1 MKVLLEVGPLLL
13 FFGVNA
19 RWGIVPATAVFLV
32 ALLLAL
38 PVLWREAGRLPL
50 LPTVSAAFVLVFG
63 GLTIALDDELFIQLK
78 PTVASL
84 FLAGAILV
92 GLARGRLL
100 LRTLLGEAL
109 PMTDEGW
116 RLLSVRWAGFFVVLA
131 LVNEAVRLTMTLDQW
146 VTFKTFGILPLSLA
160 FTISQ
165 LGLMQRHALEE
176 DGEDASAQ
184 AAGEAGEDARG

>member
-1 MKVLLEVGPLLL
+1 MKLLLEVGPLLL